1 MNREQPN
8 ILLILTDQQR
18 FDSLSCTGCGVI
30 DTPNL
35 DRLAAEGTLF
45 ETCVCSSPVCTPSR
59 ASLWTG
65 KDVPS
70 HGVSRLYD
78 DLADRET
85 LFPELLRRGGYRTG
99 LFGKLHVS
107 SLHKEAKERHPHDGF
122 DVYEW
127 CNEAPL
133 YMESPLHG
141 YSRWLAA
148 KDPALRE
155 KLMREGRN
163 LKHIPA
169 PLHFTRW
176 ASEKTCE
183 FIETTPAG
191 QPWFA
196 CLSVF
201 DPHNPYD
208 CGPREYYDAVEE
220 SRIPDPV
227 PPVREPLSVHAR
239 EARSGYMGDIGRLS
253 AAELRA
259 MRRGYHSTLKFLD
272 DELGR
277 VFRFLKESGRYDD
290 TLIIFTSDHGDML
303 GDHGLLV
310 KGNFFFD
317 ACVNVPLLMRLPG
330 RFSGGERIAAPVR
343 NFDVAPTI
351 LAAAGFTPEQLTEW
365 MPEARDL
372 ALRNFRETV
381 ICRYRNTGISC
392 RNGYWR
398 DPEMHGTMIRDR
410 RWKLAYYPVT
420 GEGELYDMANDP
432 REEHNLWTEERF
444 AAEKRRLL
452 KEMELQVSSGEFL
465 HQPPGGETLPP
476 GGFRIDNR
484 QGAAK
489 PPAAIAG

>member
-1 MNREQPN
+1 MNRARPN

-45 ETCVCSSPVCTPSR
+45 ENCVCSSPVCTPSR

-70 HGVSRLYD
+70 HGVYRLYD
-78 DLADRET
+78 DLSARET
-85 LFPELLRRGGYRTG
+85 LFPEYLRRAGYRTG

-127 CNEAPL
+127 CNEAPF

-141 YSRWLAA
+141 YSRWLAE
-148 KDPALRE
+148 KDPAFRE
-155 KLMREGRN
+155 TLMREGRN
-163 LKHIPA
+163 RKHIPA
-169 PLHFTRW
+169 ALHFTRW
-176 ASEKTCE
+176 AAEKTCE

-196 CLSVF
+196 CMSVF

-208 CGPREYYDAVEE
+208 CGPRDYYDAVEE
-220 SRIPDPV
+220 RRIPDPV
-227 PPVREPLSVHAR
+227 PAAREPLSVHVR

-253 AAELRA
+253 AADLRA

-277 VFRFLKESGRYDD
+277 VFCFLEESGRFDD
-290 TLIIFTSDHGDML
+290 TLTVFTSDHGDML
-303 GDHGLLV
+303 GDHGLLA

-317 ACVNVPLLMRLPG
+317 ACVNVPLLLRLPG

-343 NFDVAPTI
+343 NFDAAPTI
-351 LAAAGFTPEQLTEW
+351 LAAAGFSPEKLTAL

-372 ALRNFRETV
+372 AARHFREFV
-381 ICRYRNTGISC
+381 VCRYRNTGICC

-398 DPEMHGTMIRDR
+398 DPEMHGAMIRDR
-410 RWKLAYYPVT
+410 RWKLSHYPVT
-420 GEGELYDMANDP
+420 GEGELYDLWNDP
-432 REEHNLWTEERF
+432 REERNLWNEEGMAEKKRRMLRELELRIS
-444 AAEKRRLL
+444 AAEFHH
-452 KEMELQVSSGEFL
+452 V
-465 HQPPGGETLPP
+465 PPGGETLPP

-484 QGAAK
+484 QETAKASATAA
-489 PPAAIAG
+489 G